1 MSVTNAA
8 AALVCALA
16 IVIAGGPAVAA
27 ELKGERQ
34 LAPFSLKTSSGRTFD
49 SEAHRRKDVM
59 VIAFW
64 ATWCKPCKI
73 ELVQLHKLFLKY
85 REQGLVVLAV
95 SIDGPDSVAE
105 VENYKNKF
113 SYEFP
118 VLMDTETDL
127 LARYNPRGDVPF
139 SMVVDRQGRIVE
151 THQGFNPGDEIALE
165 KKLRRLLA
173 EAPPI
178 QDTKVSTDEVAG
190 LGKTKHAYWI
200 PPDGIRVEGTNTLRL
215 QWLQD
220 NGDANELDNEVFG
233 IVNRLTIGA
242 AMGGFS
248 AGIRADLVAYPGY
261 DPKERCAGETSLG
274 RCQWDDDFRIERL
287 FLRYKAP
294 DLELRGGDF
303 YHSIGRGIVFSVR
316 KIDELGLDTALRGG
330 MARGRVGPVQMM
342 AFGGVS
348 NIQNVDIIQL
358 GRLAEIEDPLAGGE
372 FKVDLPADIQLSLRG
387 LWVDYK
393 EGPSELNDE
402 GDIVVGGSYEQ
413 KGIAD
418 MLSIY
423 FEGAWIRNQ
432 RERTSILTGAKSNR
446 DAEGRALYGNIS
458 INPMK
463 GLTILFEGKDYRRY
477 NISREER
484 GLVIAYNEAPT
495 LERFD
500 QILQTRTNATGGRT
514 LIEYYLDEAQLLL
527 FGNVLYYGYSL
538 DSEWN
543 YDEDVDN
550 FDPERAYG
558 NFHAFGGFEVKWGS
572 GYYVTVSGGW
582 RLEAKHKTF
591 GQAFTSDNPADFYRR
606 LWHIESDIQI
616 PLVGP
621 HSIGLR
627 TQHRSEEKPLTD
639 TQNKDFFRGDI
650 ALTYAFAPKLSI
662 GLLYTYETE
671 IAKKSDARFINF
683 AGEVTWRFADWGQLN
698 VFGGRNTA
706 GIICVS
712 GVCRNLPSFY
722 GVRAELVARF

>member
-1 MSVTNAA
+1 VYAA
-8 AALVCALA
+8 DSDTD
-16 IVIAGGPAVAA
+16 
-27 ELKGERQ
+27 RQ
-34 LAPFSLKTSSGRTFD
+34 LAPFSLKTSSGARFD
-49 SEAHRRKDVM
+49 SEAHRRKDVI

-85 REQGLVVLAV
+85 REQGLIVLAV

-139 SMVVDRQGRIVE
+139 SMVVDRSGRIVE

-165 KKLRRLLA
+165 KKLKRLLA
-173 EAPPI
+173 EDAPI
-178 QDTKVSTDEVAG
+178 TLTTKEGVDSDIPDYHWPE
-190 LGKTKHAYWI
+190 HAYWI
-200 PPDGIRVEGTNTLRL
+200 KPDALRVEGTNTLRL

-220 NGDANELDNEVFG
+220 NGDANQLDNEVFG
-233 IVNRLTIGA
+233 IVNRLTIGIA
-242 AMGGFS
+242 TGGFS
-248 AGIRADLVAYPGY
+248 AGVRADAVAYPGY
-261 DPKERCAGETSLG
+261 DPEERCAGETTLD
-274 RCQWDDDFRIERL
+274 RCQWDDDYRIERL
-287 FLRYKAP
+287 YLRYKAP

-348 NIQNVDIIQL
+348 NIQNIDVIQL
-358 GRLAEIEDPLAGGE
+358 GRLAEVQDPLAGGE
-372 FKVDLPADIQLSLRG
+372 VKVDLPLDIQIAARG
-387 LWVDYK
+387 LWVDYR
-393 EGPSELNDE
+393 ENPSDLNDE
-402 GDIVVGGSYEQ
+402 GDLVFGGSYEQ

-418 MLSIY
+418 ILSIY
-423 FEGAWIRNQ
+423 FEGAWIRNK
-432 RERTSILTGAKSNR
+432 RTRTSLLSGAKSNR
-446 DAEGRALYGNIS
+446 DADGHALYGNVS
-458 INPMK
+458 LNPAK

-477 NISREER
+477 NISREES
-484 GLVIAYNEAPT
+484 GLIIAYNEAPT

-527 FGNVLYYGYSL
+527 FANVLYYGYSL
-538 DSEWN
+538 DSDWN
-543 YDEDVDN
+543 YDEEVDN
-550 FDPERAYG
+550 FDQEKAFG
-558 NFHAFGGFEVKWGS
+558 NFHAFGGFEVKWGR

-591 GQAFTSDNPADFYRR
+591 SQAFTSDNPADFYRR

-639 TQNKDFFRGDI
+639 SLNKEFFRGDI

-671 IAKKSDARFINF
+671 IAKESNDRFINF

-698 VFGGRNTA
+698 IFGGRNTA

-722 GVRAELVARF
+722 GVRAEFVARF